1 MISKYKWISYS
12 LLLLLIGCNQK
23 QDDNKIEKPLPAAN
37 FRIPTATEVFH
48 LRNECAKMGEK
59 ILSETLIGI
68 DLSKSQVSKYDPK
81 SNRCYV
87 ELFIASTNN
96 SLPTD
101 KFYTNSIL
109 YDGQTGEMLA
119 FATDKSGKQTF
130 GSFKVRKNS
139 YRDTLDYIGEVMN
152 DEDYTPK
159 K

>member
-1 MISKYKWISYS
+1 MSRKYKWISYA
-12 LLLLLIGCNQK
+12 LLLLLIGCNQQ
-23 QDDNKIEKPLPAAN
+23 QDNNKSEKPLPAAN

-87 ELFIASTNN
+87 ELFIASTDPKDE
-96 SLPTD
+96 L
-101 KFYTNSIL
+101 YTNSVL

-119 FATDKSGKQTF
+119 FATDKSGKETF

-139 YRDTLDYIGEVMN
+139 YGDTLDYMAEIMN
-152 DEDYTPK
+152 DDDYTSK